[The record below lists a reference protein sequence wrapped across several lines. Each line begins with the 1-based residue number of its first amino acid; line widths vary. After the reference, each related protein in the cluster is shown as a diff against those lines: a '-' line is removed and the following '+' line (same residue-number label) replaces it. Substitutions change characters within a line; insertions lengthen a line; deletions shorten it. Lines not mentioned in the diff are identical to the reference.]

1 MITLTVDDNPIIV
14 ESVREE
20 LLRLDPKG
28 NHHTSCSGEEAL
40 KLSEQLSPDVIFL
53 DIEMPDWN
61 GLEIAKRLKTV
72 CPRTNIVFITGHAE
86 YALSAFEIYAS
97 GFLLKPITQDQ
108 LRRALDNLRYPL
120 SKETEIRT
128 ERLKVCC
135 FGQFEVWHNGR
146 PVAFQRSKTKEL
158 FAYLIDRNGAMCT
171 TQQLI
176 SILWPDAPGD
186 ASHASQLR
194 VFIADLQTTLTRLGF
209 GAALARSWGML
220 GIDPAMMDCDY
231 YRYLSGDA
239 EEKRLFH
246 GEYMTQY
253 SFGEPTLA
261 RLIHETEL
269 IEKTS

>member
-14 ESVREE
+14 ETVKEE
-20 LLRLDPKG
+20 LLRLDPEG
-28 NHHTSCSGEEAL
+28 DHQTSCFGEDAL
-40 KLSEQLSPDVIFL
+40 KLSEKLSPDVVFL

-72 CPRTNIVFITGHAE
+72 CPQTNIVFITGHAE
-86 YALSAFEIYAS
+86 YALSAFEVYAS
-97 GFLLKPITQDQ
+97 GFLLKPVTQEQ
-108 LRRALDNLRYPL
+108 LRRALDNLRYPV
-120 SKETEIRT
+120 SKEKEHRSTH
-128 ERLKVCC
+128 LKVCC

-146 PVAFQRSKTKEL
+146 PVKFQRSKTKEL

-176 SILWPDAPGD
+176 SILWTDAPGD

-194 VFIADLQTTLTRLGF
+194 VFIADLQTTLTRHGF
-209 GAALARSWGML
+209 GTALVRSRGML

-239 EEKRLFH
+239 ESERLFH
-246 GEYMTQY
+246 GEYMAQY

-261 RLIHETEL
+261 ALICESHFG
-269 IEKTS
+269 

>member
-20 LLRLDPKG
+20 LLRLDPRG
-28 NHHTSCSGEEAL
+28 SHHTSCSGEKAL
-40 KLSEQLSPDVIFL
+40 RLSEQLSPDVVFL

-61 GLEIAKRLKTV
+61 GLEIAKRLKTA

-86 YALSAFEIYAS
+86 YALPAFEIYAS
-97 GFLLKPITQDQ
+97 GFLLKPVTQEQ
-108 LRRALDNLRYPL
+108 LHRALDNLRYPV
-120 SKETEIRT
+120 SKEREIHT

-158 FAYLIDRNGAMCT
+158 FAYLIDRNGAMCS

-209 GAALARSWGML
+209 GAALVRSRGIL

-246 GEYMTQY
+246 GEYMAQY

-261 RLIHETEL
+261 ALIRETDP
-269 IEKTS
+269 IKKA